1 MNLFEGTDLLLEAT
15 NFGPVDIL
23 IGLGATLVA
32 TQLAVSTPSY
42 RLTKSQDTDTPY
54 IHDARLWLGSLGL
67 LSSEVFISN
76 ENISRP
82 LRDLSFGILCSLY
95 STEVVRARALTRMKK
110 ENKKV
115 AI

>member
-1 MNLFEGTDLLLEAT
+1 M
-15 NFGPVDIL
+15 
-23 IGLGATLVA
+23 
-32 TQLAVSTPSY
+32 
-42 RLTKSQDTDTPY
+42 TKSQDTETPY

-110 ENKKV
+110 ENKKALFSDEESQKV
-115 AI
+115 DLEKDPMIMGTSNKENTISHG